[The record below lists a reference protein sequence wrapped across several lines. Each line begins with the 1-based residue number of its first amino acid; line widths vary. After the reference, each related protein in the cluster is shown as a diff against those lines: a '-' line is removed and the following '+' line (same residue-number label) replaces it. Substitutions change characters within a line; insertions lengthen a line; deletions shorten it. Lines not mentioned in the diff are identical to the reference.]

1 MFKNMNSILAAI
13 IAGIGCEHWKRNE
26 QVYDFL
32 FTFSVKLLLSFES
45 EWYFY
50 NNDNLVSFFCVC
62 INWYFVLMTSSV
74 MGFQEDMFL

>member
-1 MFKNMNSILAAI
+1 MNSILAAI

-26 QVYDFL
+26 TWEK

-50 NNDNLVSFFCVC
+50 NNDNLVSFLCVC
-62 INWYFVLMTSSV
+62 VLIDIL
-74 MGFQEDMFL
+74 F